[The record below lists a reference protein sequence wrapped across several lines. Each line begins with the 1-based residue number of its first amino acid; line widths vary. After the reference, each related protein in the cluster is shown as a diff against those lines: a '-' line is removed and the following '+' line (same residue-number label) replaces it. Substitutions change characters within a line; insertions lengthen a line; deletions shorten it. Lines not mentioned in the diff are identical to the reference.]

1 MHDIIHPKPYRLSFS
16 AASLRPELARIIA
29 EAYLSCGNWD
39 DAKEKVLSD
48 NALQAR
54 SAASAKRMEREIRQ
68 RIQTLTPQQIDL
80 LANGSTDS
88 RGAMAWLAALKH
100 IEFIYTFAAQTLR
113 AKIEILDFTLR
124 PSDYEDFIAS
134 QSAIHPELA
143 ELKPSTQD
151 KVKRVTMTML
161 REAGILS
168 DKTQGWDI
176 ARPFSPTDAQDVIIA
191 DNRFWLAGFLVPD
204 EEIRTL

>member
-1 MHDIIHPKPYRLSFS
+1 MHDVKHTGPYRLSFS

-29 EAYLSCGNWD
+29 EAYLSCGDWD
-39 DAKEKVLSD
+39 ETKEKVLKD

-54 SAASAKRMEREIRQ
+54 STASAVRMEREIRQ
-68 RIQTLTPQQIDL
+68 RIQTLTPQQIEL
-80 LANGSTDS
+80 LALGSTDS
-88 RGAMAWLAALKH
+88 RHAMAWLAALKH

-134 QSAIHPELA
+134 QSILHPELA
-143 ELKPSTQD
+143 SLKPSTQD
-151 KVKRVTMTML
+151 KVRRVSMTML

-168 DKTQGWDI
+168 DKQQGFDI
-176 ARPFSPTDAQDVIIA
+176 TRPFLPTDAQDVIIA
-191 DNRFWLAGFLVPD
+191 DNRYWLAGFLVPD